1 MTQNK
6 NKKQSHVYMLTRV
19 GDALDRLLYLKEIL
33 TVDTPFRR
41 TGSASNLRIPRPVLA
56 RCRQLRT
63 TTALTRST
71 NCSGKL
77 SQKGVTAVLPD
88 NNLSY
93 GCPIEF
99 PARYVLKIGVESQKR
114 FAENLRK

>member
-1 MTQNK
+1 
-6 NKKQSHVYMLTRV
+6 MLTRV